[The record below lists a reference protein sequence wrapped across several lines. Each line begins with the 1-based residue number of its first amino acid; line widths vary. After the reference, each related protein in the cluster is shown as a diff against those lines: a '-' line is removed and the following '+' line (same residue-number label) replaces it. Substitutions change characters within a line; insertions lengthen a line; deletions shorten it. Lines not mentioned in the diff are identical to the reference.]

1 MSKDNNSER
10 KFYYPIRLSSRF
22 VVIMQLAL
30 SARDYE
36 NCVTNDKNSL
46 NARKVIF
53 IVETCKTQLPP
64 GACRSSHKSNVNVHN
79 RSFISEMQL
88 Q

>member
-36 NCVTNDKNSL
+36 NSL

-64 GACRSSHKSNVNVHN
+64 GACRLSHKSNVNVHN